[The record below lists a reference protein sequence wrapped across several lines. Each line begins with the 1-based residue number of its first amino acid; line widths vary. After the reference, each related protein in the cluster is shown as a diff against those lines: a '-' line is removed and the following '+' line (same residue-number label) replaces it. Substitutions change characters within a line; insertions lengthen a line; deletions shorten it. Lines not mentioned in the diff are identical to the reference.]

1 MEALMVTLLI
11 SAMIV
16 SLIGFLFVYYV
27 TRYRYWLSLL
37 QRAAVLCIY
46 WGVISAVMTVLVT
59 ILQSE
64 WIYLALIVGAFL
76 SFGIPLANYMYER
89 NVLSALRRFR
99 TRRERY
105 LGRNATQLAVYS
117 EIAVETTVN
126 SLGKLQELRD
136 MGFVSEEEAI
146 G

>member
-1 MEALMVTLLI
+1 MVTLLI